1 MIMLKIFVDNAGG
14 GVDIILP
21 WNGDEQT
28 LNNEK
33 VEVPYGFG
41 ECVLR

>member
-1 MIMLKIFVDNAGG
+1 MKIFFDNAGG
-14 GVDIILP
+14 VGNIILP

-28 LNNEK
+28 WNNEK
-33 VEVPYGFG
+33 AEVPYGFG